1 MCGGRGEQLKNS
13 SLLHGPE
20 NTNRTERPEESQL
33 QPDNSYFWVRNNLGP
48 DTLQII
54 QEETNLFEV
63 KSGYLSETSES
74 T

>member
-13 SLLHGPE
+13 SLLHAPE

-33 QPDNSYFWVRNNLGP
+33 QPDNSHFWVRNNLGP

-54 QEETNLFEV
+54 QEETDL
-63 KSGYLSETSES
+63 LSQEWVLK
-74 T
+74 